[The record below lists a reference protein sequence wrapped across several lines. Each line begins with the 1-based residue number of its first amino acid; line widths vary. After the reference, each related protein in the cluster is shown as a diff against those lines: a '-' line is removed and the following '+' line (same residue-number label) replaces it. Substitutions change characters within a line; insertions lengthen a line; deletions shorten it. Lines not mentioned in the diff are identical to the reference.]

1 MTMTNLD
8 FLAGLPAVLG
18 VGGYVAFQI
27 TRLRENASPILK
39 AIVDIIKS
47 KGQSLP
53 ELDGRLTAKQVFALL
68 QKSPELRKTLGEKD
82 YSLLEFVMKRDERS
96 HLLAIIGMAAALL
109 MSLVAYGYI
118 QTNKPK
124 IVSASVSATN
134 ERSNVSSSTPNTIDD
149 LVVNWTHSG
158 ENKGFTVKAMNA
170 NKPEA
175 VITKQVMAADH
186 VLRMDSKEIRT
197 LWPNPKL
204 GEKTPLRIE
213 FSDEN
218 GTTGFG
224 PFDVVTA
231 LEILYFAEGSK
242 ITVASM
248 NGQSTLIS
256 LAYEA
261 RCVAW
266 PKKAKNRKAEPEA
279 LSVKTTNGKATA
291 EFPRDFDIDVASLK
305 CVYFGTYAPDLVRY
319 TNLNTE

>member
-1 MTMTNLD
+1 
-8 FLAGLPAVLG
+8 
-18 VGGYVAFQI
+18 
-27 TRLRENASPILK
+27 
-39 AIVDIIKS
+39 
-47 KGQSLP
+47 
-53 ELDGRLTAKQVFALL
+53 
-68 QKSPELRKTLGEKD
+68 
-82 YSLLEFVMKRDERS
+82 
-96 HLLAIIGMAAALL
+96 
-109 MSLVAYGYI
+109 
-118 QTNKPK
+118 
-124 IVSASVSATN
+124 
-134 ERSNVSSSTPNTIDD
+134 
-149 LVVNWTHSG
+149 
-158 ENKGFTVKAMNA
+158 MNA